1 MVDLI
6 NVGRN
11 IKSLRG
17 KSSLNQRQIAEFLD
31 LDQSVVSKIEKGE
44 RNISASLVDRLA
56 NLFCCPVS
64 YILCGNED
72 LNCRVDYR
80 SNLIKKED
88 LEALS
93 LINKLVLNQ
102 FEMDRIAR
110 KKQDA
115 K

>member
-11 IKSLRG
+11 IKSLRE
-17 KSSLNQRQIAEFLD
+17 KSGLNQRQVAEFLD
-31 LDQSVVSKIEKGE
+31 LDQDVISKIEKGE
-44 RNISASLVDRLA
+44 INISASLADRLA
-56 NLFCCPVS
+56 NLFCCPLS
-64 YILCGNED
+64 SILYGNED
-72 LNCRVDYR
+72 LNCKVDYR
-80 SNLIKKED
+80 SNLIKRED

-110 KKQDA
+110 KSQDA

>member
-11 IKSLRG
+11 IKSLRE
-17 KSSLNQRQIAEFLD
+17 KSGLNQRQVAEFLD
-31 LDQSVVSKIEKGE
+31 LDQDMISKIEKGE
-44 RNISASLVDRLA
+44 INISESQIDKLA
-56 NLFCCPVS
+56 NLFCCPLS
-64 YILCGNED
+64 SILYGNED
-72 LNCRVDYR
+72 LTCRVDYR
-80 SNLIKKED
+80 SNLITKED

>member
-11 IKSLRG
+11 IKCLRE
-17 KSSLNQRQIAEFLD
+17 KSGLNQRQVAEFLD
-31 LDQSVVSKIEKGE
+31 LDQSVISKIEKGE

-64 YILCGNED
+64 SILYGNEK
-72 LNCRVDYR
+72 LNCMVDYR
-80 SNLIKKED
+80 SNLITKED

-110 KKQDA
+110 KNQDA

>member
-1 MVDLI
+1 MVDLT

-11 IKSLRG
+11 IKSLRE
-17 KSSLNQRQIAEFLD
+17 KSGLIQRQVAEFLD
-31 LDQSVVSKIEKGE
+31 LDQSVISKIEKGE
-44 RNISASLVDRLA
+44 INISESQIDKLA
-56 NLFCCPVS
+56 NLFCCPLS
-64 YILCGNED
+64 YILYGNED

-80 SNLIKKED
+80 SNLITKED

-102 FEMDRIAR
+102 FEMDKIAR
-110 KKQDA
+110 KNQDT

>member
-11 IKSLRG
+11 IKSLRE
-17 KSSLNQRQIAEFLD
+17 KSGLNQRQVAEFLD
-31 LDQSVVSKIEKGE
+31 LDQSVISKIEKSE
-44 RNISASLVDRLA
+44 RNISASLADRLA
-56 NLFCCPVS
+56 NLFCCPLS
-64 YILCGNED
+64 YILYGNED

-80 SNLIKKED
+80 SNLITKED

-102 FEMDRIAR
+102 FEMDKIAR